1 VFCQVSK
8 WKNGKP
14 GEGVAFRMQLFD
26 GKDEDDKLAQM
37 R

>member
-1 VFCQVSK
+1 MFCETRK
-8 WKNGKP
+8 WKNGKA

-26 GKDEDDKLAQM
+26 GKDEDDKIEQM